1 MLLQKL
7 DDKKGCHAVL
17 LLSIGFLLVT
27 SCASTGPRKLGAV
40 TNRDFTQVQS
50 TPQEE
55 QQGEAI
61 FQQVKQKVGISSDT
75 TKQATVR
82 RVMNRLLKAN
92 PNGIEG
98 WEFAVIKDASPNAF
112 ALPGGKVGV
121 HEGMF
126 RIAQTDAALAAVLS
140 HEIAHV
146 VAKHH
151 ARAQTQQGILQGLG
165 TALGVAVGVA
175 IPEFSS
181 LTSGLYQNIAVY
193 GFALP
198 YSRSHELEADRIGLL
213 FMARAG
219 YNPQEAEKFWTRM
232 QKASED
238 QQAPDFLSTHPADN
252 KRIEQI
258 HLILPEVMPY
268 YNHSA

>member
-1 MLLQKL
+1 MFLQKL
-7 DDKKGCHAVL
+7 AFKKTRHSILILGASL
-17 LLSIGFLLVT
+17 LLITG
-27 SCASTGPRKLGAV
+27 CASTVPRKLGAV
-40 TNRDFTQVQS
+40 AEHDFTQVHA
-50 TPQEE
+50 TTQEE
-55 QQGEAI
+55 QQGETI
-61 FQQVKQKVGISSDT
+61 FQAVKQKVGTSSDT
-75 TKQATVR
+75 VKQATVR

-98 WEFAVIKDASPNAF
+98 WEFAVIKDSSPNAF
-112 ALPGGKVGV
+112 ALPGGKIGV

-140 HEIAHV
+140 HEMAHV
-146 VAKHH
+146 LAKHH

-165 TALGVAVGVA
+165 MALGVAVGVVV
-175 IPEFSS
+175 PEFSS
-181 LTSGLYQNIAVY
+181 LSSSLYKNVAVY

-219 YNPQEAEKFWTRM
+219 YNPQETEKFWTRM
-232 QKASED
+232 QKASQD
-238 QQAPDFLSTHPADN
+238 KQVPDFASTHPADD

-258 HLILPEVMPY
+258 RLILPEVMPY
-268 YNHSA
+268 YHHSG